1 MCLDIVEVVRCEANC
16 TRDGTRL
23 SCLCMLGGELPVESS
38 KSVELV
44 VMSQHAQQE
53 EVDTVQLFIL
63 PFLLGCLPLIG
74 LVLIILVALKSYKG
88 RMVDIDTPTPAHSRT
103 PTIELN
109 KPSSSDPV
117 RLL

>member
-1 MCLDIVEVVRCEANC
+1 MEVVRCEANC

-23 SCLCMLGGELPVESS
+23 SCLCELGGQLTVVSN

-44 VMSQHAQQE
+44 VMMSQHAQQQQE

-74 LVLIILVALKSYKG
+74 LVLIILVALKSFKG